1 MRSTPPVP
9 PRSPYTTCFS
19 GNARENRER
28 LLNIFTGGRKRP
40 GKWLFPLSVL
50 VMLLC
55 CFCLVSCQLA
65 PAMTEQE
72 EDETA
77 SSAAPSPSTSVPA
90 QELAVDLNHN
100 GIPEEI
106 RPEMSGVPA
115 ELTFWEDGQLIAQAD
130 TGVYLCTLDGR
141 DYLLRRYS
149 EISGGSYF
157 YDYTLNDVTNQS
169 DDYEQ
174 YGQVRFDLAFN
185 APFHQGYDPEEIAAY
200 VEDLNALLSHSVQ
213 LSLADEKV
221 VTQQAQPETL
231 NWLDAF
237 PEVFVRDPEK
247 NLAEN
252 LEAYRAAMTEAYPAA
267 SPQTQVDTLPL
278 TEPLDMLFA
287 SGAGAWGSW
296 LVLNPDGTFTGDY
309 SDTDGNVRYVCQFHG
324 SFTDIRPLTDASWLL
339 TLGELTLDTPY
350 PLGSEWNQD
359 GMRMISS
366 PPHGFNNQEGEA
378 LQPGAQ
384 FIFYSPQ
391 AQGHAPW
398 TELYGA
404 SDFLSW
410 WFDRH
415 AFVSAEDT
423 LGCYGLYNLETGIGY
438 FSRVSGDAAMAILT
452 QN

>member
-1 MRSTPPVP
+1 MRSTPPAP
-9 PRSPYTTCFS
+9 PHSPYTTCFS

-28 LLNIFTGGRKRP
+28 LHNIFTGGRKRP
-40 GKWLFPLSVL
+40 GKWLFPLSVP

-65 PAMTEQE
+65 PAITEQE

-77 SSAAPSPSTSVPA
+77 SSAAPSPSASVPA
-90 QELAVDLNHN
+90 RGLSVDLNHN

-115 ELTFWEDGQLIAQAD
+115 RLTFWEDGQLIARAD
-130 TGVYLCTLDGR
+130 PGVYLCTLNGR
-141 DYLLRRYS
+141 DYLLRRYT
-149 EISGGSYF
+149 EVSGGSCF
-157 YDYTLNDVTNQS
+157 YNYTLS
-169 DDYEQ
+169 DLTDESDGDKQ
-174 YGQVRFDLAFN
+174 YGRLRFDLAFN
-185 APFHQGYDPEEIAAY
+185 APFHQDYDPKEIATY
-200 VEDLNALLSHSVQ
+200 VEDLNALLAHSVQ

-221 VTQQAQPETL
+221 VTQQPQPETL
-231 NWLDAF
+231 DWLDAF

-247 NLAEN
+247 TLAEN
-252 LEAYRAAMTEAYPAA
+252 LEVYRVTMTEAYPAV
-267 SPQTQVDTLPL
+267 SPQTQVDTLPVA
-278 TEPLDMLFA
+278 EPLEMIYA

-309 SDTDGNVRYVCQFHG
+309 GDTDGNVRYVCQFHG
-324 SFTDIRPLTDASWLL
+324 SFTDIRPLTGASWLL

-378 LQPGAQ
+378 LQPGAR
-384 FIFYSPQ
+384 FIFYTPQ
-391 AQGHAPW
+391 ARGHAPW

-415 AFVSAEDT
+415 AFVNASHM
-423 LGCYGLYNLETGIGY
+423 LGCYGLYNLEAGIGY
-438 FSRVSGDAAMAILT
+438 FSRVSGDDAMAILT